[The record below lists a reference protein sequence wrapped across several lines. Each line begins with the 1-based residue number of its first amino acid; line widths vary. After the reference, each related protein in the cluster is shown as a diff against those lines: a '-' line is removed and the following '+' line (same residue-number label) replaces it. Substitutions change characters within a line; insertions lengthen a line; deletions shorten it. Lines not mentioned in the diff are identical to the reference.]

1 MTGQAAE
8 LRFEVTH
15 YHTTLNWLTHGVE
28 CVAEVWYRT
37 SPDEPRKS
45 RWRTFS
51 SIATNADLAEYW
63 VQRQV
68 AAWERDMKQKY
79 EPSATVSP

>member
-45 RWRTFS
+45 RARTFS
-51 SIATNADLAEYW
+51 SIAANADLAEYW

-68 AAWERDMKQKY
+68 AAWEHGMKQKY
-79 EPSATVSP
+79 SSREMDTP